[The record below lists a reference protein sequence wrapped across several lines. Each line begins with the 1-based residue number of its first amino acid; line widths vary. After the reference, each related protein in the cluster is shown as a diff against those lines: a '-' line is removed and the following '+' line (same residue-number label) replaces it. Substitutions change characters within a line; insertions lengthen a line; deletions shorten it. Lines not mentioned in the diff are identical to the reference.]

1 MLVNPFLKMT
11 YTFRAPH
18 RRADV
23 QQSKA
28 VSPHPRTI
36 TFPNKSGN
44 LVLQEQVMPTT
55 KWVFRTIND
64 SSNKGTINTY
74 HETGGLQTGK
84 RNFSA
89 TLYTF
94 YSTFYSAFS
103 PLNAVTSQGF

>member
-94 YSTFYSAFS
+94 Y
-103 PLNAVTSQGF
+103 

>member
-36 TFPNKSGN
+36 TFPNRSGN

-55 KWVFRTIND
+55 KWIFRTIND
-64 SSNKGTINTY
+64 SSNKGTVNTY
-74 HETGGLQTGK
+74 NKQGVYMYKQAKGILV
-84 RNFSA
+84 
-89 TLYTF
+89 
-94 YSTFYSAFS
+94 
-103 PLNAVTSQGF
+103 PLSILFIQLFILHSVH